1 MQCINT
7 SDDYNFF
14 HIKIDNY
21 IGEKLVKYGWGST
34 FGRGGVSCLF
44 KKVSRHGAIE
54 VHPEITL
61 KGKEGP
67 NLKNTIKH
75 QFVENISGLF
85 EKFNHWT
92 HLKALDLI
100 DSKKIDNENLLR
112 NIRRVFTRFLKITTN
127 EEAKWKV

>member
-1 MQCINT
+1 MVG
-7 SDDYNFF
+7 DLLL
-14 HIKIDNY
+14 
-21 IGEKLVKYGWGST
+21 E
-34 FGRGGVSCLF
+34 GGVSCLF
-44 KKVSRHGAIE
+44 QKGFKTWGYQR

-92 HLKALDLI
+92 HLKAFRPI
-100 DSKKIDNENLLR
+100 DKKIDNENLLR
-112 NIRRVFTRFLKITTN
+112 NIRRVLQGF
-127 EEAKWKV
+127 